1 MCGIFGIVEPKGVS
15 PSTLAR
21 MGDLLKHRGPDG
33 DGFVLFRDSAQP
45 GTPFGGRDTP
55 AQAFDVATLSAPRR
69 RIADADLNGWSV
81 GLGHRRL
88 AIVDLSAMGHQP
100 MASPRGDHW
109 IVFNGEIYNHLELR
123 VELEALGHRFVSHS
137 DTEVILAAYQQWGVE
152 CLHRFNGMWAL
163 AIYDRTRDQIFMARD
178 RFGVKPLHF
187 WRDHQTF
194 LFASEIK
201 AFLAHPRFTA
211 TPNVEHLRHYL
222 VDGPVEWT
230 ESTAFADVFRLQAAS
245 FIVASPS
252 DLVSGRFEQVRW
264 WRLAADDTPA
274 TFNEAQ
280 ARAHAEQYRAL
291 LRSAVE
297 LRLRA
302 DVTVGSALS
311 GGLDSTSVVYLV
323 AQLIEERGITQQQET
338 FTSVYRS
345 PGTEHCDESK
355 YVEEVG
361 SRLRVHQNSIEP
373 RAADIPAEHAR
384 MIWHLDTPPEST
396 LMSSWHTFKLVN
408 SKAIKVTL
416 DGQGADEQLAGY
428 VSYLPIA
435 LARQGMGATLELPGL
450 LKVHSPRI
458 AIGAVGLALAA
469 GAIRRSGLARSVR
482 GRRAHVLG
490 QLGGGLNAALVTDSF
505 SGLSN
510 LLHYADRT
518 SMAFSVESRMPFLDY
533 RLAEFLAKLPSAY
546 KIHDGWTKYVARQA
560 FADKLPDS
568 VVWRKDKMGWPIP
581 EQTWERGE
589 LKEWFARHRSA
600 QQKMAAM
607 GLEREF
613 IDAMNDKSITRRV
626 RALNLETWHRT
637 FIDGEWKAAQA
648 SESS

>member
-1 MCGIFGIVEPKGVS
+1 MCGIFGIVEPSGLS
-15 PSTLAR
+15 PSVLAR
-21 MGDLLKHRGPDG
+21 MGDLLEHRGPDG
-33 DGFVLFRDSAQP
+33 DGYVLFRECDRP
-45 GTPFGGRDTP
+45 GTPLGGRATP
-55 AQAFDVATLSAPRR
+55 SQAFQLATPSAPRGQIR
-69 RIADADLNGWSV
+69 DADPAGWSI

-88 AIVDLSAMGHQP
+88 SIVDLSAMGHQP

-123 VELEALGHRFVSHS
+123 IELEALGHQFVSHS

-163 AIYDRTRDQIFMARD
+163 AIYDRVRDQLFLARD

-187 WRDHQTF
+187 WRDHKAF

-201 AFLAHPRFTA
+201 ALLAHPRFTA
-211 TPNVEHLRHYL
+211 TPDIEYLRHYL
-222 VDGPVEWT
+222 LDGPMEWK
-230 ESTAFADVFRLQAAS
+230 ESTAFADVFRLLPSS
-245 FIVASPS
+245 FILASPS
-252 DLVSGRFEQVRW
+252 DLVNGRFEQVRW
-264 WRLAADDTPA
+264 WRLEADDTPSR
-274 TFNEAQ
+274 FNKMQAQ
-280 ARAHAEQYRAL
+280 VHAEQYRDL

-323 AQLIEERGITQQQET
+323 AQLIEERGAQQEQET

-361 SRLRVHQNSIEP
+361 SRLRVRSHTIEP
-373 RAADIPAEHAR
+373 EAREIPAEHAQ
-384 MIWHLDTPPEST
+384 MIWHMDTPPEST

-408 SKAIKVTL
+408 SKGIKVTL

-435 LARQGMGATLELPGL
+435 LARQGFAAALELPGL
-450 LKVHSPRI
+450 LSTQSPRI
-458 AIGAVGLALAA
+458 AFGALGLALSA
-469 GAIRRSGLARSVR
+469 GAIRQSGLARNIR
-482 GRRAHVLG
+482 GRRGHVLRQFG
-490 QLGGGLNAALVTDSF
+490 AGLNAALVTDSF
-505 SGLSN
+505 RGLTN
-510 LLHYADRT
+510 LIHYADRT

-533 RLAEFLAKLPSAY
+533 RLAEFLAKLPAAY
-546 KIHDGWTKYVARQA
+546 KIHNGWTKYVARQA
-560 FADKLPDS
+560 FAGKLPDS

-581 EQTWERGE
+581 EQNWESGE
-589 LKEWFARHRSA
+589 LKSWFARPRDA
-600 QQKMAAM
+600 RKKMAAL

-613 IDAMNDKSITRRV
+613 VDAMDDKSITRRV
-626 RALNLETWHRT
+626 RALNLDAWHRT
-637 FIDGEWKAAQA
+637 FIVGEWTRM
-648 SESS
+648 